1 MKTHIMKSLLL
12 LPALGGVLLLAGC
25 AGVSSEFGCN
35 ATTSDSCMTMEQAN
49 EKAKSLEEGG
59 GAKPA
64 AAALPRL
71 ADGDF
76 AAIGRDT
83 GPVPVPVAVGRSSRL
98 LPRQGAASP
107 APMVPAYPAI
117 AAPASIVTTVSTCT
131 LPRCAGVG
139 STRPARQAEQ
149 TAQLWIAPWIDSQDV
164 YHQPGKVLFV
174 VKPAVWG
181 KPQSVY

>member
-1 MKTHIMKSLLL
+1 MKSLLL
-12 LPALGGVLLLAGC
+12 FPALGGVLLLAGC

-49 EKAKSLEEGG
+49 EKAKSLEEGSE
-59 GAKPA
+59 AKPA

-76 AAIGRDT
+76 AAVGRDT
-83 GPVPVPVAVGRSSRL
+83 GPVPVTVGSTSRL
-98 LPRQGAASP
+98 LPRQGTASP
-107 APMVPAYPAI
+107 ARALPAYPAI
-117 AAPASIVTTVSTCT
+117 AAPAAIVTTASTCT

>member
-49 EKAKSLEEGG
+49 EKAKSLEEGSE
-59 GAKPA
+59 AKPA
-64 AAALPRL
+64 AVALPRL
-71 ADGDF
+71 AEGDF
-76 AAIGRDT
+76 AAVGRDT
-83 GPVPVPVAVGRSSRL
+83 GSVPVSVGSTSRL
-98 LPRQGAASP
+98 LPRQGDASP
-107 APMVPAYPAI
+107 APAVPAYPAI
-117 AAPASIVTTVSTCT
+117 AAPAAIVTTVSTCT

>member
-12 LPALGGVLLLAGC
+12 FPTLGGVLLLAGC

-49 EKAKSLEEGG
+49 EKAKSLEEGSE
-59 GAKPA
+59 AKPA

-76 AAIGRDT
+76 AAVGRDT
-83 GPVPVPVAVGRSSRL
+83 GPGPVSAGSTSRL

-107 APMVPAYPAI
+107 ARAVPAYPAI
-117 AAPASIVTTVSTCT
+117 AAPAAIVTTVSTCT

>member
-1 MKTHIMKSLLL
+1 MKSLLL
-12 LPALGGVLLLAGC
+12 FPTLGGVLLLAGC
-25 AGVSSEFGCN
+25 AGVSSEFSCN

-49 EKAKSLEEGG
+49 EKAKSLEEGS

-83 GPVPVPVAVGRSSRL
+83 GPVPVAVGSPSRL
-98 LPRQGAASP
+98 LPRQGAAYP

-174 VKPAVWG
+174 VKPAGWG

>member
-49 EKAKSLEEGG
+49 EKAKSLEEGS

-76 AAIGRDT
+76 AAIGRST
-83 GPVPVPVAVGRSSRL
+83 GPVPVAVGRSSRL

-174 VKPAVWG
+174 VKPAGWG

>member
-12 LPALGGVLLLAGC
+12 FPALGGVLLMAGC

-49 EKAKSLEEGG
+49 EKAKSLEEGSE
-59 GAKPA
+59 AKPA

-76 AAIGRDT
+76 AAVGRDT
-83 GPVPVPVAVGRSSRL
+83 GPVPVSAGSTSRL
-98 LPRQGAASP
+98 LPRQGTVSSARALP
-107 APMVPAYPAI
+107 VYPAI
-117 AAPASIVTTVSTCT
+117 AAPAAIVTTA

-139 STRPARQAEQ
+139 SPRPARQAEQ

-181 KPQSVY
+181 QPQSVY

>member
-12 LPALGGVLLLAGC
+12 FPALGGVLLMAGC

-49 EKAKSLEEGG
+49 EKAKSLEEGSE
-59 GAKPA
+59 AKPA

-71 ADGDF
+71 ADSDF
-76 AAIGRDT
+76 AAVGRDT
-83 GPVPVPVAVGRSSRL
+83 GPVPVSVGSTSRL
-98 LPRQGAASP
+98 LPRQRAASS
-107 APMVPAYPAI
+107 APSVPAYPAI
-117 AAPASIVTTVSTCT
+117 AASAAIVTTVSTCT
-131 LPRCAGVG
+131 LPRCSGVG

-149 TAQLWIAPWIDSQDV
+149 TAQLWIAPWIDGQDV

-181 KPQSVY
+181 QPQSVY

>member
-1 MKTHIMKSLLL
+1 MKSLFLF
-12 LPALGGVLLLAGC
+12 PALGGVLLMAGC

-49 EKAKSLEEGG
+49 EKAKSLEEGSE
-59 GAKPA
+59 AKPA

-76 AAIGRDT
+76 AAVGRDT
-83 GPVPVPVAVGRSSRL
+83 GPVPVSAGSTSRL
-98 LPRQGAASP
+98 LPRQGTVSP
-107 APMVPAYPAI
+107 ARALPAYPAI
-117 AAPASIVTTVSTCT
+117 AAPAAIVTTASTCT

>member
-1 MKTHIMKSLLL
+1 MKTQIMKSLLL
-12 LPALGGVLLLAGC
+12 FPALGGVLLLAGC

-49 EKAKSLEEGG
+49 EKAKSLEEGSE
-59 GAKPA
+59 AKPA

-76 AAIGRDT
+76 AAVGRDT
-83 GPVPVPVAVGRSSRL
+83 GPVPVTVGSTSRL
-98 LPRQGAASP
+98 LPRQATASP
-107 APMVPAYPAI
+107 APAVLAYPAI
-117 AAPASIVTTVSTCT
+117 AAPAAIVTTASTCT

-181 KPQSVY
+181 RPQSVY

>member
-49 EKAKSLEEGG
+49 EKAKSLEEGSE
-59 GAKPA
+59 AKPA

-76 AAIGRDT
+76 AAVGRDT
-83 GPVPVPVAVGRSSRL
+83 GPVPVSAGSTSRL
-98 LPRQGAASP
+98 LPRQGTASP
-107 APMVPAYPAI
+107 ARALPAYPAI
-117 AAPASIVTTVSTCT
+117 AAPAAIVTTASTCT

-181 KPQSVY
+181 QPQSVY

>member
-1 MKTHIMKSLLL
+1 MKTSLLFSL
-12 LPALGGVLLLAGC
+12 LAGVLLLSGC
-25 AGVSSEFGCN
+25 ASVSSEFGCN
-35 ATTSDSCMTMEQAN
+35 ATTTDSCMTMEQAN
-49 EKAKSLEEGG
+49 EKAKSLEEGSE
-59 GAKPA
+59 AKPA

-76 AAIGRDT
+76 AAVGRDT
-83 GPVPVPVAVGRSSRL
+83 GPVPVAVGSPSRL

-107 APMVPAYPAI
+107 APSVPAYPAI

-139 STRPARQAEQ
+139 STRPARQGEQ

>member
-12 LPALGGVLLLAGC
+12 FPALGGVLLLAGC

-49 EKAKSLEEGG
+49 EKAKSLEEGSK
-59 GAKPA
+59 AKPA

-76 AAIGRDT
+76 AAVGRDT
-83 GPVPVPVAVGRSSRL
+83 GPVPVSAGSTSRL
-98 LPRQGAASP
+98 LPRQGVASP
-107 APMVPAYPAI
+107 APVVPAYPAI
-117 AAPASIVTTVSTCT
+117 AAPTAIVTTVSTCT

-181 KPQSVY
+181 QPQSVY

>member
-49 EKAKSLEEGG
+49 EKAKSLEEGSE
-59 GAKPA
+59 AKPA

-76 AAIGRDT
+76 AAVGRYT
-83 GPVPVPVAVGRSSRL
+83 GPVPVSVGSTSRL
-98 LPRQGAASP
+98 LPRQRAASS
-107 APMVPAYPAI
+107 ASVVPAYPAI
-117 AAPASIVTTVSTCT
+117 AAPSAIVTTVSTCT

-181 KPQSVY
+181 QPQSVY

>member
-1 MKTHIMKSLLL
+1 MKSLLL
-12 LPALGGVLLLAGC
+12 FPALGGVLLAGC
-25 AGVSSEFGCN
+25 ASVSSEFGCN

-49 EKAKSLEEGG
+49 EKAKSLEEGSE
-59 GAKPA
+59 AKPA

-76 AAIGRDT
+76 AAVGRDT
-83 GPVPVPVAVGRSSRL
+83 GPVPVSAGSTSRL

-107 APMVPAYPAI
+107 APAVPASPAI
-117 AAPASIVTTVSTCT
+117 AAPSAIVTTVSSCT

>member
-1 MKTHIMKSLLL
+1 MTERNMKSLLL
-12 LPALGGVLLLAGC
+12 LLPVLGGVLLLTGC

-49 EKAKSLEEGG
+49 EKAKSLEEGS

-83 GPVPVPVAVGRSSRL
+83 GPVPVDVGRSSRL
-98 LPRQGAASP
+98 LPRQGIASP
-107 APMVPAYPAI
+107 VPAYPAI
-117 AAPASIVTTVSTCT
+117 ATPASIVTTVSTCT

-174 VKPAVWG
+174 VKPAGWG

>member
-1 MKTHIMKSLLL
+1 MKSLLL

-49 EKAKSLEEGG
+49 EKAKSLEEGSE
-59 GAKPA
+59 AKPA

-76 AAIGRDT
+76 AAVGRDT
-83 GPVPVPVAVGRSSRL
+83 GPVPVSAGSTSRL

-107 APMVPAYPAI
+107 ARAVPAYPAI
-117 AAPASIVTTVSTCT
+117 AAPSAIVTTVSTCT
-131 LPRCAGVG
+131 LPRCAG

-181 KPQSVY
+181 QPQSVY

>member
-12 LPALGGVLLLAGC
+12 FPALGGVLLMAGC
-25 AGVSSEFGCN
+25 AGVSNEFSCN

-49 EKAKSLEEGG
+49 EKAKSLEEGSE
-59 GAKPA
+59 AKPA

-76 AAIGRDT
+76 AAVGRDT
-83 GPVPVPVAVGRSSRL
+83 GPVPVSVGSTSRL
-98 LPRQGAASP
+98 LPRQDAASP
-107 APMVPAYPAI
+107 APVVPAYPAI
-117 AAPASIVTTVSTCT
+117 AAPAAIVTTVSTCT

-181 KPQSVY
+181 QPQSVY

>member
-49 EKAKSLEEGG
+49 EKAKSLEEGSE
-59 GAKPA
+59 AKPA

-76 AAIGRDT
+76 AAVGRDT
-83 GPVPVPVAVGRSSRL
+83 DPVPVSAGSTSRL

-107 APMVPAYPAI
+107 ARAVPAA
-117 AAPASIVTTVSTCT
+117 IVTTVSTCT
-131 LPRCAGVG
+131 LSRCAGVG

-181 KPQSVY
+181 QPQSVY

>member
-49 EKAKSLEEGG
+49 EKAKSLEEGSE
-59 GAKPA
+59 AKPA

-76 AAIGRDT
+76 AAVGRDT
-83 GPVPVPVAVGRSSRL
+83 GPVPVSVGSTSRL
-98 LPRQGAASP
+98 LPRQRAASP
-107 APMVPAYPAI
+107 APVVPAYPAI
-117 AAPASIVTTVSTCT
+117 AAPSAIVTTVSTCT

-181 KPQSVY
+181 QPQSVY

>member
-12 LPALGGVLLLAGC
+12 FPALGGVLLLAGC

-49 EKAKSLEEGG
+49 EKAKSLEEGSE
-59 GAKPA
+59 AKPA

-76 AAIGRDT
+76 AAVGRDT
-83 GPVPVPVAVGRSSRL
+83 GPVHVSVGSTSRL
-98 LPRQGAASP
+98 LPRQDAASP
-107 APMVPAYPAI
+107 APVVPAYPAI
-117 AAPASIVTTVSTCT
+117 AAPTAIVTTVSTCT

-181 KPQSVY
+181 QPQSVY

>member
-1 MKTHIMKSLLL
+1 MKTHIILF
-12 LPALGGVLLLAGC
+12 PALGGVLLLAGC

-49 EKAKSLEEGG
+49 EKAKSLEEGSE
-59 GAKPA
+59 AKPA

-71 ADGDF
+71 AEGDF
-76 AAIGRDT
+76 AAVGRDT
-83 GPVPVPVAVGRSSRL
+83 GPVPVSGGSTSRL

-107 APMVPAYPAI
+107 APAVPASPAI

>member
-1 MKTHIMKSLLL
+1 MKSLLL
-12 LPALGGVLLLAGC
+12 FPALGGVLLLAGC

-49 EKAKSLEEGG
+49 EKAKSLEEGSE
-59 GAKPA
+59 AKPA

-76 AAIGRDT
+76 AAVGRDT
-83 GPVPVPVAVGRSSRL
+83 GPVPVSAGSSSRL

-107 APMVPAYPAI
+107 ALAVPAYPEI
-117 AAPASIVTTVSTCT
+117 AAPAAIVTTINTCT

-181 KPQSVY
+181 QPQSVY

>member
-1 MKTHIMKSLLL
+1 MKSLLL
-12 LPALGGVLLLAGC
+12 FPALGGVLLLAGC

-49 EKAKSLEEGG
+49 EKAKSLEEGSE
-59 GAKPA
+59 AKPA

-76 AAIGRDT
+76 AAVGRDT
-83 GPVPVPVAVGRSSRL
+83 GLVPVSAGSTSRL

-107 APMVPAYPAI
+107 APAVPASPTI
-117 AAPASIVTTVSTCT
+117 AAPSAIVTTVSTCT

-139 STRPARQAEQ
+139 STRPARKAEQ

>member
-49 EKAKSLEEGG
+49 EKAKSLEEGSE
-59 GAKPA
+59 AKSA

-76 AAIGRDT
+76 AAVGRDS
-83 GPVPVPVAVGRSSRL
+83 GLVPVSAGSTSRL

-107 APMVPAYPAI
+107 APAVPASPTI
-117 AAPASIVTTVSTCT
+117 AAPSAIVTTVSTCT

-149 TAQLWIAPWIDSQDV
+149 TAQLWIAPWIDNQDV

-181 KPQSVY
+181 QPQSVY

>member
-1 MKTHIMKSLLL
+1 MKSVLL
-12 LPALGGVLLLAGC
+12 LPVVGGVLLLTGC
-25 AGVSSEFGCN
+25 AGVNSEFGCN

-49 EKAKSLEEGG
+49 EKAKSFEEGSE
-59 GAKPA
+59 AKPA

-76 AAIGRDT
+76 AAVGRDT
-83 GPVPVPVAVGRSSRL
+83 GSVPVSAGSTSRL
-98 LPRQGAASP
+98 LSRQGATSP
-107 APMVPAYPAI
+107 APVVPAYPAI
-117 AAPASIVTTVSTCT
+117 ATSAAIVTTVSTCT

-139 STRPARQAEQ
+139 STRPTRQAEK
-149 TAQLWIAPWIDSQDV
+149 TAQLWIAPWVDSQDV

>member
-12 LPALGGVLLLAGC
+12 LPALGGVLLAGC

-49 EKAKSLEEGG
+49 EKAKSLEEGSE
-59 GAKPA
+59 AKQA

-76 AAIGRDT
+76 AAVGRDT
-83 GPVPVPVAVGRSSRL
+83 GPVPVSVGSTSRL

-107 APMVPAYPAI
+107 ASVVPASPAI
-117 AAPASIVTTVSTCT
+117 AAPAAIVTTVSTCT

-149 TAQLWIAPWIDSQDV
+149 TAQLWIAPWIDSQDI

-181 KPQSVY
+181 QLQSVY

>member
-1 MKTHIMKSLLL
+1 MKSLLL
-12 LPALGGVLLLAGC
+12 IPVMGGVLLMTGC

-35 ATTSDSCMTMEQAN
+35 ATSSDSCMTMEQAN
-49 EKAKSLEEGG
+49 EKAKSLEEGSE
-59 GAKPA
+59 AKPA

-76 AAIGRDT
+76 AAVGRDT
-83 GPVPVPVAVGRSSRL
+83 GPVPVAVGSSSRL
-98 LPRQGAASP
+98 LPRQGAASLEP
-107 APMVPAYPAI
+107 SAPTSPAI
-117 AAPASIVTTVSTCT
+117 AAPAPIVTTVSTCT
-131 LPRCAGVG
+131 SPRCAGVG

-149 TAQLWIAPWIDSQDV
+149 TAQLWIAPWIDNQDV

>member
-49 EKAKSLEEGG
+49 EKAKSLEEGSE
-59 GAKPA
+59 AKPA

-76 AAIGRDT
+76 AAVGRDPC
-83 GPVPVPVAVGRSSRL
+83 PVPVSVGSTSRL
-98 LPRQGAASP
+98 LPRQDAASP
-107 APMVPAYPAI
+107 APVVPAYPAI
-117 AAPASIVTTVSTCT
+117 AAPTAIVTTVSTCT

-181 KPQSVY
+181 QPQSVY